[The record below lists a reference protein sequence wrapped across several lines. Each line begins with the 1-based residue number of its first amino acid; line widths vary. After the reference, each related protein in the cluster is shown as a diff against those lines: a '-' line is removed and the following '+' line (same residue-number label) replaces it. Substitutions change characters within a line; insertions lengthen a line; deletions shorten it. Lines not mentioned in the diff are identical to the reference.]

1 MLHGAMVLSEHPRAK
16 VLAIHTE
23 AAAAMPG
30 VERIFTARDV
40 PGERGTGLN
49 VPDLPLFVAVGETT
63 CCVGDFIAMVVA
75 DTQFH
80 ARQAAA
86 KITVDYE
93 VLEPITDPF
102 TALEPGAPQVHS
114 ADTLRPE
121 PESDRHHQVRP
132 RRRRGGICHRG
143 ARDRSDVC
151 HAGR

>member
-1 MLHGAMVLSEHPRAK
+1 MRAPGMLHGAMVLSEHPRAK

-23 AAAAMPG
+23 AAAISPG

-86 KITVDYE
+86 KIKVDYE
-93 VLEPITDPF
+93 VLEPITDPV
-102 TALEPGAPQVHS
+102 Q
-114 ADTLRPE
+114 
-121 PESDRHHQVRP
+121 
-132 RRRRGGICHRG
+132 G
-143 ARDRSDVC
+143 ARARRAAGALGG
-151 HAGR
+151 HASVPARI